1 MKKSDPA
8 DSELQ
13 FEFGATS
20 GEHEILRLILCS
32 ALRSSSLAQDDRV
45 GLIGAT
51 VLAQDD
57 NL

>member
-1 MKKSDPA
+1 MKSKTA

-13 FEFGATS
+13 FKFGATS